1 MRRHPTCTST
11 CPAARLAPF
20 ATGVAV
26 TALALG
32 LAACSSSRSIDG
44 EAGGTTVP
52 GSTTSVAASTTTAPA
67 VTSPATT
74 VIPTTA
80 AGPVAACDDATPSGA
95 AVKVN
100 VVNGDWNGDGGADS
114 ALSWGEPTGSGVE
127 WFVRMQVS
135 GGTNSV
141 VQIVDVGAGFATA
154 IGYVDVDFSL
164 GAPEGT
170 NREEMIAIV
179 GSNAAGYN
187 LGVFGIDGSGC
198 AFQFD
203 GGTAG
208 EPYLI
213 PVHNAAAALSGM
225 RCDGGMGSRFVV
237 RLDADTA
244 DGTNWTTRDIKV
256 ERTDENSLA
265 DSTVIAGTLTS
276 ADGAL
281 AAYGQAECDGELL
294 IGGGADY

>member
-1 MRRHPTCTST
+1 MRTRLTTSRR
-11 CPAARLAPF
+11 AGAVA
-20 ATGVAV
+20 GVA
-26 TALALG
+26 L
-32 LAACSSSRSIDG
+32 LAALVGCSSSKSIDG
-44 EAGGTTVP
+44 EAGGTTTP
-52 GSTTSVAASTTTAPA
+52 ASTTVAGATTTTLA
-67 VTSPATT
+67 VTIPPTSAP
-74 VIPTTA
+74 PTTA
-80 AGPVAACDDATPSGA
+80 AGPGATCDDATPSAA
-95 AVKVN
+95 AVEVN
-100 VVNGDWNGDGGADS
+100 VENGDWNGDGGADS

-141 VQIVDVGAGFATA
+141 VAIGDVGAGFVTA
-154 IGYVDVDFSL
+154 LGYVDVDFSL

-170 NREEMIAIV
+170 NRQELIAIV

-187 LGVFGIDGSGC
+187 LGVFGIDSHGC

-208 EPYLI
+208 EPYVI

-225 RCDGGMGSRFVV
+225 RCDGGMGSRFAV
-237 RLDADTA
+237 RLEADTA
-244 DGTNWTTRDIKV
+244 DGTNWDTRDIRV

-265 DSTVIAGTLTS
+265 DGAVIPGTLTS
-276 ADGAL
+276 ADSAL